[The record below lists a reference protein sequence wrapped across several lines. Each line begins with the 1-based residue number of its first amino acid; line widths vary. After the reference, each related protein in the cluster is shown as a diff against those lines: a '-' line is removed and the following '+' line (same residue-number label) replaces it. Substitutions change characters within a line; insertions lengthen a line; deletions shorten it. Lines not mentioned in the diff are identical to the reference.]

1 MATDSA
7 TPGEYLTGN
16 RRHRRIL
23 YRALMRRPFR
33 HDLDT
38 DIIDGTY
45 RDTEGEPLGRL
56 IAAESPPPL
65 DRFVVLPHEQIPLVH
80 VESAL
85 EADGRVSGY
94 EQVFGLLYDPAET
107 PSQGVRDT
115 GDRWESG
122 DLVVYTFETDEEALV
137 AQG

>member
-1 MATDSA
+1 MATDSE
-7 TPGEYLTGN
+7 TPREYLTGK

-38 DIIDGTY
+38 DIIDGIY
-45 RDTEGEPLGRL
+45 RDTEGDPLGRL
-56 IAAESPPPL
+56 ITPDDPHPL
-65 DRFVVLPHEQIPLVH
+65 DRFLVLPDEDIPLVH

-85 EADGRVSGY
+85 EADTRVGTY
-94 EQVFGLLYDPAET
+94 EQVFGLLYDPGET
-107 PSQGVRDT
+107 PVQGVRET

-122 DLVVYTFETDEEALV
+122 DLVIYTFETDEEALE
-137 AQG
+137 AQA

>member
-1 MATDSA
+1 MAADSE
-7 TPGEYLTGN
+7 TPREYLTGN

-38 DIIDGTY
+38 DIIDGIY
-45 RDTEGEPLGRL
+45 RDTEGDALGRL
-56 IAAESPPPL
+56 IAPDGPNPL
-65 DRFVVLPHEQIPLVH
+65 DRFLVLPDEDIPLVH

-85 EADGRVSGY
+85 EADTRVGTY

-107 PSQGVRDT
+107 PVKGVRDT

-122 DLVVYTFETDEEALV
+122 DLVIYTFESDEEALE
-137 AQG
+137 AQA

>member
-1 MATDSA
+1 MAIDPA
-7 TPGEYLTGN
+7 TPREYLTGD

-23 YRALMRRPFR
+23 YRVQMSRPFR
-33 HDLDT
+33 HDRDT
-38 DIIDGTY
+38 DIIEGTY

-56 IAAESPPPL
+56 IATETPPPL
-65 DRFVVLPHEQIPLVH
+65 DRFVVLPLEDIPLVH

-85 EADGRVSGY
+85 EADGRVTGY

-107 PSQGVRDT
+107 PAQGVRDT

>member
-1 MATDSA
+1 MATDPA
-7 TPGEYLTGN
+7 TPPEFLTGN

-23 YRALMRRPFR
+23 YRVLMRRPFR

-38 DIIDGTY
+38 DIIDGLY
-45 RDTEGEPLGRL
+45 RDTEGAPLGGL
-56 IAAESPPPL
+56 VSAETPVPP
-65 DRFVVLPHEQIPLVH
+65 DRFLVLPDEGIPLVH

-85 EADGRVSGY
+85 EADSRIEQY
-94 EQVFGLLYDPAET
+94 EQVFGLLYDPGET
-107 PSQGVRDT
+107 PVDGVKEM

-122 DLVVYTFETDEEALV
+122 DMVIYTFETDEEALE

>member
-1 MATDSA
+1 MAADSE
-7 TPGEYLTGN
+7 TPREYLTGN

-38 DIIDGTY
+38 DIIDGIY

-56 IAAESPPPL
+56 IAPDGPNPL
-65 DRFVVLPHEQIPLVH
+65 DRFLVLPDEDIPLVH

-85 EADGRVSGY
+85 DADTRVGTY
-94 EQVFGLLYDPAET
+94 EQVFGLLYDPGET
-107 PSQGVRDT
+107 PVQGVRET
-115 GDRWESG
+115 GDRWEGG
-122 DLVVYTFETDEEALV
+122 DLVIYTFETDEEALE
-137 AQG
+137 AQA